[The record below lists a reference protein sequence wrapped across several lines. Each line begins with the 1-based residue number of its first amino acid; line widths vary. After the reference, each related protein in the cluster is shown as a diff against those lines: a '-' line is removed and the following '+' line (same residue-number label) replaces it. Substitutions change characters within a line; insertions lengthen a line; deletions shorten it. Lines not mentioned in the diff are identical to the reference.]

1 LDAGIRVVPPALW
14 RAGVASTQGPAADPD
29 HLFGLGGTALLSAD
43 MLVLW
48 NRVVANGQG
57 PNCQSP
63 EVTVVFDLPDGWRP
77 PFECASKLLEI
88 MLAVHA
94 RRLAEARA
102 A

>member
-1 LDAGIRVVPPALW
+1 
-14 RAGVASTQGPAADPD
+14 
-29 HLFGLGGTALLSAD
+29 
-43 MLVLW
+43 VLW

-77 PFECASKLLEI
+77 PLECASKLLEI

-94 RRLAEARA
+94 SRA
-102 A
+102 